1 MPTFIAET
9 ADGRKF
15 EVGVPEGT
23 SKEEAQAYAAEML
36 AQQQP
41 LRITVDGVASDNQP
55 VQPAQKPQK
64 SEAYRAGERMSTAG
78 RALVNT
84 AQGTLMNF
92 APRIGGVGAAAVDKL
107 TGRNPGVPFE
117 ALRQGYTDVLRGAS
131 DSFSDQYP
139 MPSVGLQVAGSLPL
153 AFASIPLKA
162 GATALQ
168 RLSAAAKFG
177 AGAGAVSSAG
187 ASADLTDPS
196 AAGAIGLG
204 AAVGGALGPAMSI
217 AGAGAG
223 GAYRNVASRFNKGS
237 AQDYAMGR
245 VANAFLQDSK
255 PGANTLD
262 DARAQLATLG
272 REARVADLGGG
283 EGQNARGLL
292 DTMAILPG
300 ATKNEAE
307 AAIRSRQVS
316 RPARLDEATNA
327 ATGANG
333 RRLYGTV
340 DDLVTQRKTDSDP
353 LYAQVRGMAVP
364 ADPTVT
370 DLVNTAKRLGLHRE
384 AAQTA
389 EREGLPFTLQAG
401 ATQYAMGDL
410 DLIKR
415 AVDDK
420 IGAAMRAGK
429 NDTARSWRLYR
440 DRLVGHLDPATGG
453 AYAQARSAYAGP
465 SAMIDA
471 AEQGRTFLNGNI
483 VPDQLRADL
492 NKLGASERD
501 AFMVGVNEALRLKAG
516 AQAGQ
521 TELMGLWKNRNL
533 QERLRAVFPDQ
544 QTYDAFAKRM
554 AGEERLNRLNSVGRG
569 SPTAPRQAAL
579 DDETGNLLSTM
590 GDLAAAKTG
599 SPSAM
604 VSLVRN
610 MYGRAAMP
618 APVRDEIGRLML
630 RQGDDAAQTL
640 GDMSKY
646 IETEAARRARSASRA
661 GMTGALTGNGLLGLL
676 Q

>member
-1 MPTFIAET
+1 MAEFRVTSPSGETFKIT
-9 ADGRKF
+9 APDDAT
-15 EVGVPEGT
+15 PEQV
-23 SKEEAQAYAAEML
+23 QAYAQQMMG
-36 AQQQP
+36 AQ
-41 LRITVDGVASDNQP
+41 SK
-55 VQPAQKPQK
+55 PAQPTSPQR
-64 SEAYRAGERMSTAG
+64 SQAYQAGERMPTWARG
-78 RALVNT
+78 VMNA
-84 AQGTLMNF
+84 AQGPLMNF
-92 APRIGGVGAAAVDKL
+92 ADEVAGAGAAVVDKV
-107 TGRNPGVPFE
+107 TGRNPGVAFSD
-117 ALRQGYTDVLRGAS
+117 LRKVYTDAARGAS
-131 DSFSDQYP
+131 DSFGDQNP
-139 MPSVGLQVAGSLPL
+139 LTSVGSQIVTSLPL
-153 AFASIPLKA
+153 AAGAAPLKA

-168 RLSAAAKFG
+168 RLAQAAKLG
-177 AGAGAVSSAG
+177 AGYGAVSSAG
-187 ASADLTDPS
+187 AAESLTDPS

-300 ATKNEAE
+300 ATKNDAE

-340 DDLVTQRKTDSDP
+340 EGLIEQRSKDSGP
-353 LYAQVRGMAVP
+353 LYDQVRSMSIP
-364 ADPTVT
+364 ADPAIAEMVSA
-370 DLVNTAKRLGLHRE
+370 AKTLGLTRE
-384 AAQTA
+384 AARTA
-389 EREGLPFTLQAG
+389 LREDRPFTIQAD
-401 ATQYAMGDL
+401 ATQYSMSDL

-415 AVDDK
+415 AVDDQ

-429 NDTARSWRLYR
+429 NDTAQSLMRYKERL
-440 DRLVGHLDPATGG
+440 LGHLDPATGG

-465 SAMIDA
+465 SAMKDA
-471 AEQGRTFLNGNI
+471 AEYGRTFLNGNI
-483 VPDQLRADL
+483 VPDKLRDDL
-492 NKLGASERD
+492 GRLGASERD

-554 AGEERLNRLNSVGRG
+554 AGEDRLNRLTGVGRG
-569 SPTAPRQAAL
+569 SQTAPRQAAL

-590 GDLAAAKTG
+590 GDFAAAKTG

>member
-36 AQQQP
+36 AKQQP
-41 LRITVDGVASDNQP
+41 SQ
-55 VQPAQKPQK
+55 
-64 SEAYRAGERMSTAG
+64 AYRAGERRPELGRGVVNATQGPLFGFADELAG
-78 RALVNT
+78 A
-84 AQGTLMNF
+84 
-92 APRIGGVGAAAVDKL
+92 GAAAVDKI
-107 TGRNPGVPFE
+107 TGRNPGVPFKD
-117 ALRQGYTDVLRGAS
+117 LYQGYRDSVRGAS
-131 DSFSDQYP
+131 ESYGKERPVAST
-139 MPSVGLQVAGSLPL
+139 VAQVAASVPAASVTLPL
-153 AFASIPLKA
+153 KVA
-162 GATALQ
+162 ATAGQ
-168 RLSAAAKFG
+168 RLAAAAK
-177 AGAGAVSSAG
+177 
-187 ASADLTDPS
+187 
-196 AAGAIGLG
+196 LG
-204 AAVGGALGPAMSI
+204 AAYGGISAVGEADDMSDATGQKMMLGMGVGGALGPAANVVG
-217 AGAGAG
+217 AGAGAT
-223 GAYRNVASRFNKGS
+223 YRGVASRFNRGS
-237 AQDYAMGR
+237 AQDYAMSR
-245 VANAFLQDSK
+245 VANSFLRDSQ

-262 DARAQLATLG
+262 EARARLRELG
-272 REARVADLGGG
+272 PEARIADLGGG

-292 DTMAILPG
+292 DTITTLPG
-300 ATKNEAE
+300 ATKND
-307 AAIRSRQVS
+307 AAGAWRSRQVS

-340 DDLVTQRKTDSDP
+340 DDLITQRRTDSDP

-471 AEQGRTFLNGNI
+471 AEQGRASLNNNV

-492 NKLGASERD
+492 NMMGASERD

-544 QTYDAFAKRM
+544 QTYDAFARRM
-554 AGEERLNRLNSVGRG
+554 AGEERLNRFGG
-569 SPTAPRQAAL
+569 SIGGGTQTAPRQAAL
-579 DDETGNLLSTM
+579 DEETGNLLSTM
-590 GDLAAAKTG
+590 GDIAAAKTG

-618 APVRDEIGRLML
+618 EPVRDEIGRLML
-630 RQGDDAAQTL
+630 RQGPQADAVLGDLSRYVETQGRKRAAQ
-640 GDMSKY
+640 
-646 IETEAARRARSASRA
+646 ASRA

>member
-1 MPTFIAET
+1 
-9 ADGRKF
+9 
-15 EVGVPEGT
+15 
-23 SKEEAQAYAAEML
+23 
-36 AQQQP
+36 
-41 LRITVDGVASDNQP
+41 
-55 VQPAQKPQK
+55 
-64 SEAYRAGERMSTAG
+64 
-78 RALVNT
+78 
-84 AQGTLMNF
+84 
-92 APRIGGVGAAAVDKL
+92 
-107 TGRNPGVPFE
+107 
-117 ALRQGYTDVLRGAS
+117 
-131 DSFSDQYP
+131 
-139 MPSVGLQVAGSLPL
+139 
-153 AFASIPLKA
+153 
-162 GATALQ
+162 
-168 RLSAAAKFG
+168 
-177 AGAGAVSSAG
+177 
-187 ASADLTDPS
+187 
-196 AAGAIGLG
+196 
-204 AAVGGALGPAMSI
+204 MSI

-272 REARVADLGGG
+272 REARIADLGGG

-292 DTMAILPG
+292 DTTTTLPG
-300 ATKNEAE
+300 ATKNETE
-307 AAIRSRQVS
+307 AAIRARQVS

-340 DDLVTQRKTDSDP
+340 EDLINQRRTDSEP
-353 LYAQVRGMAVP
+353 LYTQVRGMVVP
-364 ADPTVT
+364 ADPTLA
-370 DLVNTAKRLGLHRE
+370 DLVSSARTLGLARE
-384 AAQTA
+384 ASRTA
-389 EREGLPFTLQAG
+389 VREGRPFTLQAD
-401 ATQYAMGDL
+401 AAQYSMGDL

-415 AVDDK
+415 AVDDQ

-429 NDTARSWRLYR
+429 NDTVRSLQVYKE
-440 DRLVGHLDPATGG
+440 RLVNHLDGATGG

-465 SAMIDA
+465 SALIDA
-471 AEQGRTFLNGNI
+471 AEQGRAFLNGNI

-516 AQAGQ
+516 AQSGQ

-544 QTYDAFAKRM
+544 QAYDAFAKRM
-554 AGEERLNRLNSVGRG
+554 AGEERMNRLNSVGRG
-569 SPTAPRQAAL
+569 SQTASRQAAL
-579 DDETGNLLSTM
+579 DDETGALLSTV
-590 GDLAAAKTG
+590 GDIAAAKTG

-630 RQGDDAAQTL
+630 RQGNDAAQTL
-640 GDMSKY
+640 GDLSRY
-646 IETEAARRARSASRA
+646 VETEAARRARSASRA

>member
-1 MPTFIAET
+1 MAEFKVTSPDGKTFNVT
-9 ADGRKF
+9 APDDAT
-15 EVGVPEGT
+15 PEQV
-23 SKEEAQAYAAEML
+23 QAYA
-36 AQQQP
+36 QQMMQP
-41 LRITVDGVASDNQP
+41 SQ
-55 VQPAQKPQK
+55 
-64 SEAYRAGERMSTAG
+64 AYRAGERRPELG
-78 RALVNT
+78 RGIVNAT
-84 AQGTLMNF
+84 QGPLFGF
-92 APRIGGVGAAAVDKL
+92 ADELLGAGAAAVDKI
-107 TGRNPGVPFE
+107 TGRNPGVPFKD
-117 ALRQGYTDVLRGAS
+117 LYQGYRDSVRGAS
-131 DSFSDQYP
+131 ESYGKERPVAST
-139 MPSVGLQVAGSLPL
+139 VAQVAASVPAASVTLPL
-153 AFASIPLKA
+153 KVA
-162 GATALQ
+162 ATAGQ
-168 RLSAAAKFG
+168 RLAAAAK
-177 AGAGAVSSAG
+177 
-187 ASADLTDPS
+187 
-196 AAGAIGLG
+196 LG
-204 AAVGGALGPAMSI
+204 AAYGGISAVGEADDMSDATGQKMMLGMGVGGALGPAANVVG
-217 AGAGAG
+217 AGAGAT
-223 GAYRNVASRFNKGS
+223 YRGVASRFNRGS
-237 AQDYAMGR
+237 AQDYAMSR
-245 VANAFLQDSK
+245 VANSFLRDSQ

-262 DARAQLATLG
+262 EARARLRELG
-272 REARVADLGGG
+272 PEARLADLGGG

-340 DDLVTQRKTDSDP
+340 NDLITQRRTDSDP
-353 LYAQVRGMAVP
+353 LYAQVRSMSIP
-364 ADPTVT
+364 ADPAIAEMVSAA
-370 DLVNTAKRLGLHRE
+370 NRLGLHRE

-492 NKLGASERD
+492 NMLGASERD

-544 QTYDAFAKRM
+544 QAYDAFARRM
-554 AGEERLNRLNSVGRG
+554 ANEDRLNRLTGVGRG
-569 SPTAPRQAAL
+569 SQTASRQAAL
-579 DDETGNLLSTM
+579 DDETGALLSTV
-590 GDLAAAKTG
+590 GDIAAAKTG
-599 SPSAM
+599 SPYAM

-618 APVRDEIGRLML
+618 EPVRDEIGRLML
-630 RQGDDAAQTL
+630 RQGPQADAVLGDLSRYVETQGRKRAAQ
-640 GDMSKY
+640 
-646 IETEAARRARSASRA
+646 ASRA

>member
-1 MPTFIAET
+1 MAEYKVTSPDGETFKIT
-9 ADGRKF
+9 APDDAT
-15 EVGVPEGT
+15 PEQV
-23 SKEEAQAYAAEML
+23 QAYA
-36 AQQQP
+36 QQMMQP
-41 LRITVDGVASDNQP
+41 SQ
-55 VQPAQKPQK
+55 
-64 SEAYRAGERMSTAG
+64 AYRAGERRPELGRGVVNATQGPLFGFADELAG
-78 RALVNT
+78 A
-84 AQGTLMNF
+84 
-92 APRIGGVGAAAVDKL
+92 GAAAVDKI
-107 TGRNPGVPFE
+107 TGRNPGVPFKD
-117 ALRQGYTDVLRGAS
+117 LYQGYRDSVRGAS
-131 DSFSDQYP
+131 ESYGKERPVAST
-139 MPSVGLQVAGSLPL
+139 VAQVAASVPAASVTLPL
-153 AFASIPLKA
+153 KVA
-162 GATALQ
+162 ATAGQ
-168 RLSAAAKFG
+168 RLAAAAK
-177 AGAGAVSSAG
+177 
-187 ASADLTDPS
+187 
-196 AAGAIGLG
+196 LG
-204 AAVGGALGPAMSI
+204 AAYGGISAVGEADDMSDATGQKMMLGMGVGGALGPAANVVG
-217 AGAGAG
+217 AGAGAT
-223 GAYRNVASRFNKGS
+223 YRGVASRFNRGS
-237 AQDYAMGR
+237 AQDYAMSR
-245 VANAFLQDSK
+245 VANSFLRDSQ

-262 DARAQLATLG
+262 EARARLRELG
-272 REARVADLGGG
+272 PEARIADLGGG

-292 DTMAILPG
+292 DTISSLPG
-300 ATKNEAE
+300 ATKNDAE
-307 AAIRSRQVS
+307 AAIRARQVS

-340 DDLVTQRKTDSDP
+340 NDLITQRRTDSDP

-471 AEQGRTFLNGNI
+471 AEQGRASLNNNV

-492 NKLGASERD
+492 NMMGASERD

-544 QTYDAFAKRM
+544 QAYDAFARRM

-579 DDETGNLLSTM
+579 DEETGNLLSTM
-590 GDLAAAKTG
+590 GDIAAAKTG

-618 APVRDEIGRLML
+618 EPVRDEIGRLML
-630 RQGDDAAQTL
+630 RQGPQADAVLGDLSRYVETQGRKRAAQ
-640 GDMSKY
+640 
-646 IETEAARRARSASRA
+646 ASRA

>member
-1 MPTFIAET
+1 MPKFIAQTE
-9 ADGRKF
+9 DGRTF

-55 VQPAQKPQK
+55 VQPAQKPQT

-168 RLSAAAKFG
+168 RLAAAAKFG

-262 DARAQLATLG
+262 DARAKLRELG
-272 REARVADLGGG
+272 PEARIADLGGG
-283 EGQNARGLL
+283 EGQNVLSRL
-292 DTMAILPG
+292 DTMATLPG
-300 ATKNEAE
+300 ATKNDAA
-307 AAIRSRQVS
+307 AAIRARQVS

-340 DDLVTQRKTDSDP
+340 EGLIKQRRTDSDP
-353 LYAQVRGMAVP
+353 LYAQVRGMVVP

-429 NDTARSWRLYR
+429 DDTAKSWRLYKE
-440 DRLVGHLDPATGG
+440 RLLDHLDPATGG

-465 SAMIDA
+465 SAMKDA
-471 AEQGRTFLNGNI
+471 AEYGRTFLNGNI
-483 VPDQLRADL
+483 VPDQLRDDL
-492 NKLGASERD
+492 GRLGESERD

-554 AGEERLNRLNSVGRG
+554 AGEDRLNRLTGVGRG
-569 SPTAPRQAAL
+569 SKTAPRNAEIDA
-579 DDETGNLLSTM
+579 ENGALLSAA
-590 GDLAAAKTG
+590 GDAVGALSGNVASKL
-599 SPSAM
+599 
-604 VSLVRN
+604 SLLGRV
-610 MYGRAAMP
+610 YGRAVVP
-618 APVRDEIGRLML
+618 EPVRDRIGGLL
-630 RQGDDAAQTL
+630 LSQGDDASRVL

>member
-1 MPTFIAET
+1 MPKFIAET
-9 ADGRKF
+9 PDGRTF

-41 LRITVDGVASDNQP
+41 VQQP
-55 VQPAQKPQK
+55 PAQPQPAQKPQR
-64 SEAYRAGERMSTAG
+64 SEAYRAGERMPTAA
-78 RALVNT
+78 RAMMNIANGPLT
-84 AQGTLMNF
+84 NF
-92 APRIGGVGAAAVDKL
+92 APRIAGAGAAVVDKI

-117 ALRQGYTDVLRGAS
+117 ALRQGYTDAARGAS
-131 DSFSDQYP
+131 DSFGDQNP
-139 MPSVGLQVAGSLPL
+139 LTSFGGQVVASLPL
-153 AFASIPLKA
+153 AAGAAPLKA
-162 GATALQ
+162 GATMLQ
-168 RLSAAAKFG
+168 RGGQMAKTG
-177 AGAGAVSSAG
+177 ATYGALSSAG
-187 ASADLTDPS
+187 AAESLTDPA

-204 AAVGGALGPAMSI
+204 AAMGGFLGPA
-217 AGAGAG
+217 AGAVAGGAGA
-223 GAYRNVASRFNKGS
+223 AASNVAARFRPRS
-237 AQDYAMGR
+237 AQDYAMSR
-245 VANAFLQDSK
+245 VANSFLRDSQ

-262 DARAQLATLG
+262 EARARLRELG
-272 REARVADLGGG
+272 PEARLADLGGG

-292 DTMAILPG
+292 DTIATLPG
-300 ATKNEAE
+300 ATKNDAE

-340 DDLVTQRKTDSDP
+340 NDLITQRRTDSDP

-389 EREGLPFTLQAG
+389 EREGLPFTLEAG

-471 AEQGRTFLNGNI
+471 AEQGRAFLNNNV

-492 NKLGASERD
+492 NMLGASERD

-544 QTYDAFAKRM
+544 QAYDAFARRM

-590 GDLAAAKTG
+590 GDIAAAKTG

-618 APVRDEIGRLML
+618 EPVRDEIGRLML
-630 RQGDDAAQTL
+630 RQGPQADAVLGDLSRYVETQGRKRAAQ
-640 GDMSKY
+640 
-646 IETEAARRARSASRA
+646 ASRA

>member
-1 MPTFIAET
+1 MMAEFKVTSPDGKTFKVT
-9 ADGRKF
+9 APDDAT
-15 EVGVPEGT
+15 PEQV
-23 SKEEAQAYAAEML
+23 EAYA
-36 AQQQP
+36 QQMMQP
-41 LRITVDGVASDNQP
+41 SQ
-55 VQPAQKPQK
+55 
-64 SEAYRAGERMSTAG
+64 AYRAGERRPELWRGVVNATQGPLFGFADELAG
-78 RALVNT
+78 A
-84 AQGTLMNF
+84 
-92 APRIGGVGAAAVDKL
+92 GAAAVDKI
-107 TGRNPGVPFE
+107 TGRNPGVPFKD
-117 ALRQGYTDVLRGAS
+117 LYQGYRDSVRGAS
-131 DSFSDQYP
+131 ESYGKERPVAST
-139 MPSVGLQVAGSLPL
+139 VAQVAASVPAASVTLPL
-153 AFASIPLKA
+153 KVA
-162 GATALQ
+162 ATAGQ
-168 RLSAAAKFG
+168 RLAAAAK
-177 AGAGAVSSAG
+177 
-187 ASADLTDPS
+187 
-196 AAGAIGLG
+196 LG
-204 AAVGGALGPAMSI
+204 AAYGGISAVGEADDMSDATGQKMMLGMGVGGALGPAANVVG
-217 AGAGAG
+217 AGAGAT
-223 GAYRNVASRFNKGS
+223 YRGVASRFNRGS
-237 AQDYAMGR
+237 AQDYAMSR
-245 VANAFLQDSK
+245 VANSFLRDSQ

-262 DARAQLATLG
+262 EARARLRELG
-272 REARVADLGGG
+272 PEARIADLGGG

-292 DTMAILPG
+292 DTIATLPG
-300 ATKNEAE
+300 ATKNETE
-307 AAIRSRQVS
+307 AAIRARQVS

-340 DDLVTQRKTDSDP
+340 NDLITQRRTDSDP

-471 AEQGRTFLNGNI
+471 AEQGRASLNNNV

-492 NKLGASERD
+492 NMMGASERD

-544 QTYDAFAKRM
+544 QAYDAFARRM
-554 AGEERLNRLNSVGRG
+554 AGEDRLNRLTGVGRG
-569 SPTAPRQAAL
+569 SQTASRQAAL
-579 DDETGNLLSTM
+579 DDETGALLSTM
-590 GDLAAAKTG
+590 GDIAAAKTG

-618 APVRDEIGRLML
+618 EPVRDEIGRLML
-630 RQGDDAAQTL
+630 RQGPQADAVLGDLSRYVETQGRKRAAQ
-640 GDMSKY
+640 
-646 IETEAARRARSASRA
+646 ASRA

>member
-1 MPTFIAET
+1 MAEFRVTSPSGETFKIT
-9 ADGRKF
+9 APDDAT
-15 EVGVPEGT
+15 PEQV
-23 SKEEAQAYAAEML
+23 QAYA
-36 AQQQP
+36 QQMMQP
-41 LRITVDGVASDNQP
+41 SQ
-55 VQPAQKPQK
+55 
-64 SEAYRAGERMSTAG
+64 AYRAGERRPELGRGVVNATQGPLFGFADELAG
-78 RALVNT
+78 A
-84 AQGTLMNF
+84 
-92 APRIGGVGAAAVDKL
+92 GAAAVDKI
-107 TGRNPGVPFE
+107 TGRNPGVPFKD
-117 ALRQGYTDVLRGAS
+117 LYQGYRDSVRGAS
-131 DSFSDQYP
+131 ESYGKERPVAST
-139 MPSVGLQVAGSLPL
+139 VAQVAASVPAASVTLPL
-153 AFASIPLKA
+153 KVA
-162 GATALQ
+162 ATAGQ
-168 RLSAAAKFG
+168 RLAAAAK
-177 AGAGAVSSAG
+177 
-187 ASADLTDPS
+187 
-196 AAGAIGLG
+196 LG
-204 AAVGGALGPAMSI
+204 AAYGGISAVGEADDMSDATGQKMMLGMGVGGALGPAANVVG
-217 AGAGAG
+217 AGAGAT
-223 GAYRNVASRFNKGS
+223 YRGVASRFNRGS
-237 AQDYAMGR
+237 AQDYAMSR
-245 VANAFLQDSK
+245 VANSFLRDSQ

-262 DARAQLATLG
+262 EARARLRELG
-272 REARVADLGGG
+272 PEARIADLGGG

-292 DTMAILPG
+292 DTISSLPG
-300 ATKNEAE
+300 ATKNDAE
-307 AAIRSRQVS
+307 AAIRARQVS

-340 DDLVTQRKTDSDP
+340 NDLITQRRTDSDP

-471 AEQGRTFLNGNI
+471 AEQGRASLNNNV

-492 NKLGASERD
+492 NMMGASERD

-544 QTYDAFAKRM
+544 QAYDAFARRM

-579 DDETGNLLSTM
+579 DEETGNLLSTM
-590 GDLAAAKTG
+590 GDIAAAKTG

-618 APVRDEIGRLML
+618 EPVRDEIGRLML
-630 RQGDDAAQTL
+630 RQGPQADAVLGDLSRYVETQGRKRAAQ
-640 GDMSKY
+640 
-646 IETEAARRARSASRA
+646 ASRA

>member
-1 MPTFIAET
+1 MPKFIAQTE
-9 ADGRKF
+9 DGRTF

-41 LRITVDGVASDNQP
+41 VQQQP
-55 VQPAQKPQK
+55 VQPQPAQKPEK

-223 GAYRNVASRFNKGS
+223 ATYRNVASRFNKGS

-272 REARVADLGGG
+272 REARIADLGGG

-292 DTMAILPG
+292 DTMATLPG
-300 ATKNEAE
+300 ATKND
-307 AAIRSRQVS
+307 AAGAWRSRQES
-316 RPARLDEATNA
+316 RPDRLFDAAGT

-333 RRLYGTV
+333 RRLFGTI
-340 DDLVTQRKTDSDP
+340 DDLVTQRKTDSGP
-353 LYAQVRGMAVP
+353 LYDQVRGINVP
-364 ADPTVT
+364 VDGTLME
-370 DLVNTAKRLGLHRE
+370 LVDTAARSGFIGK
-384 AAQTA
+384 AAKSA
-389 EREGLPFTLQAG
+389 MLEKLPFTLRQG
-401 ATQYAMGDL
+401 ATEHSMRDL

-420 IGAAMRAGK
+420 IGAARRAGK
-429 NDTARSWRLYR
+429 DDTVRSLQIYK
-440 DRLVGHLDPATGG
+440 DRLVDHLDGATGG
-453 AYAQARSAYAGP
+453 VYAQARAAYAGP
-465 SAMIDA
+465 SAMKDA
-471 AEQGRTFLNGNI
+471 AEYGRTFLNGNI
-483 VPDQLRADL
+483 IPDQVRADL
-492 NKLGASERD
+492 AKMSASERD
-501 AFMVGVNEALRLKAG
+501 SFMVGVNEALRLKSG

-521 TELMGLWKNRNL
+521 TELMGLYKNRNL
-533 QERLRAVFPDQ
+533 QDRLRAVFPDE
-544 QTYDAFAKRM
+544 QTYKAYTKSL
-554 AGEERLNRLNSVGRG
+554 AGEERMNRLNSVGRG
-569 SPTAPRQAAL
+569 SQTASRQAAL
-579 DDETGNLLSTM
+579 DDETGALLSTM
-590 GDLAAAKTG
+590 GDIAAAKTG

>member
-1 MPTFIAET
+1 MPKFIAET
-9 ADGRKF
+9 PDGRKF

-23 SKEEAQAYAAEML
+23 SKEEAQAYADEML

-41 LRITVDGVASDNQP
+41 VQQQP
-55 VQPAQKPQK
+55 VQPQPAQKPQK

-153 AFASIPLKA
+153 AWGAAPLKA
-162 GATALQ
+162 GATMLQ
-168 RLSAAAKFG
+168 RGGQMAKTG
-177 AGAGAVSSAG
+177 ATYGALSSAG
-187 ASADLTDPS
+187 AAESLTDPA

-204 AAVGGALGPAMSI
+204 AAMGGFLGPA
-217 AGAGAG
+217 AGAVAGGAGA
-223 GAYRNVASRFNKGS
+223 AASNVAARFRPRS
-237 AQDYAMGR
+237 AQDYAMSR
-245 VANAFLQDSK
+245 VANSFLRDSQ

-262 DARAQLATLG
+262 EARARLRELG
-272 REARVADLGGG
+272 PEARIADLGGG

-292 DTMAILPG
+292 DTITTLPG
-300 ATKNEAE
+300 ATKNETE
-307 AAIRSRQVS
+307 AAIRARQVS

-340 DDLVTQRKTDSDP
+340 NDLITQRDRDSGP
-353 LYAQVRGMAVP
+353 LYASLRRMVVP
-364 ADPTVT
+364 ADPTLA
-370 DLVNTAKRLGLHRE
+370 DLVSAGRQLGLTGDANTSAIAR
-384 AAQTA
+384 
-389 EREGLPFTLQAG
+389 GNPFTLQAD
-401 ATQYAMGDL
+401 ATEYSMRDL

-415 AVDDK
+415 AVDGQ
-420 IGAAMRAGK
+420 IGAARASGNFTRAGDLEAYK
-429 NDTARSWRLYR
+429 
-440 DRLVGHLDPATGG
+440 DRLVNHLDVATGG
-453 AYAQARSAYAGP
+453 AYAQARSAFAGP
-465 SAMIDA
+465 SALRDA
-471 AEQGRTFLNGNI
+471 AEQGRAFLNNNI

-492 NKLGASERD
+492 NRLGASERD

-521 TELMGLWKNRNL
+521 TELMGLLKNRNL

-544 QTYDAFAKRM
+544 QTYDAFARRM
-554 AGEERLNRLNSVGRG
+554 AGEERLNRLTGVGRG
-569 SPTAPRQAAL
+569 SQTASRQAAL
-579 DDETGNLLSTM
+579 DDETANLLSTM
-590 GDLAAAKTG
+590 GDVAAAKTG

-618 APVRDEIGRLML
+618 EPVRDDIGRLML
-630 RQGDDAAQTL
+630 RQGPQADAVLGDLSRYVETQGRKRAAQ
-640 GDMSKY
+640 
-646 IETEAARRARSASRA
+646 ASRA